1 MPDAVGNAV
10 GDDLHL
16 GHAHAAGGDRRSA
29 QTHAGG
35 DERAAGLAGDGI
47 LVGSDV
53 HAVQTGFQILAGA
66 LLVTQVD
73 EHQMVVGTAGHQLD
87 AAFLQSC
94 GQSLSVLHDL
104 AGVLLELR
112 LEGLAE
118 ADGLGGDDVLQ
129 RAALG
134 AGEHG
139 RVDALGNDRVV
150 GQDQAA
156 AGAAQGLVGGGGHHI
171 GIGHRALVLATGH
184 QTGNVSHIHHQ
195 ECAVAVGDLS
205 NLLKV
210 DGTGVSGCTGHDQ
223 LGAHL
228 LDLLFQLGV
237 VDHAIGIDAVGNKV
251 VVLAGHVHGGAM
263 GQMAALG
270 QIHAHDGIAQ
280 IQQGEVDGQ
289 VGLCTGMGLD
299 VGVLGTEQ
307 LAGALDGDVL
317 HLIHIDAAA
326 VVTLAGQALGVLVG
340 EHTAHGSHDGGRDDV
355 LAGNELDV
363 LALTGQLPV
372 HGSPQFRVYGI
383 DQADGIHHFFVHFSY
398 LSLDTDRLTS
408 CSSTRLLHTGPHCFV
423 LS

>member
-1 MPDAVGNAV
+1 M
-10 GDDLHL
+10 
-16 GHAHAAGGDRRSA
+16 
-29 QTHAGG
+29 
-35 DERAAGLAGDGI
+35 
-47 LVGSDV
+47 
-53 HAVQTGFQILAGA
+53 
-66 LLVTQVD
+66 
-73 EHQMVVGTAGHQLD
+73 
-87 AAFLQSC
+87 
-94 GQSLSVLHDL
+94 
-104 AGVLLELR
+104 
-112 LEGLAE
+112 
-118 ADGLGGDDVLQ
+118 LQ
-129 RAALG
+129 RAALR
-134 AGEHG
+134 AGEHSG
-139 RVDALGNDRVV
+139 VDALCKDRVV

-171 GIGHRALVLATGH
+171 GIGHRALVLAAGH
-184 QTGNVSHIHHQ
+184 QTGNMGHIHHQ
-195 ECAVAVGDLS
+195 ECTVTVGDLS
-205 NLLKV
+205 DLLKV

-326 VVTLAGQALGVLVG
+326 VVKPAGQALGVLVG
-340 EHTAHGSHDGGRDDV
+340 EHTAHGSHDRGRDDV

-398 LSLDTDRLTS
+398 PSLDTDRSTS